1 MRVAGL
7 ALLLA
12 AHGALA
18 ATSVESLTID
28 PNPAILSG
36 SAARLVEI
44 AVTVNRG
51 QLDRQTCDVV
61 IEPGDGGKPMLLT
74 FASGDKRKS
83 LRYTYSKPGPYE
95 VKAMAGNG
103 CSGTRR
109 ATLEV
114 RGAGEPAIAAVPA
127 AAERAAPAETG
138 GCPAGWYLVPDSVQG
153 ARYECRPN
161 LPASPLRCANG
172 TRYFAENGAIGCR

>member
-1 MRVAGL
+1 MRLAGL

-12 AHGALA
+12 APGAFA
-18 ATSVESLTID
+18 ATSVESLTVE

-36 SAARLVEI
+36 AAPRLVEI

-51 QLDRQTCDVV
+51 QLDRQSCDVV
-61 IEPGDGGKPMLLT
+61 IEPGDGGKPLLLT

-83 LRYTYSKPGPYE
+83 LRYTYAKSGPYE

-109 ATLEV
+109 VMLEV
-114 RGAGEPAIAAVPA
+114 RGADDLAIAPPAPA
-127 AAERAAPAETG
+127 ASRATPPET

-153 ARYECRPN
+153 SRYECRPN
-161 LPASPLRCANG
+161 LPASPLRCGAG